1 MAAAAAV
8 ASTAE
13 AKANKAAEV
22 QAQFTITTGGA
33 LGTDSL
39 AETLAKEWG
48 MGVKLCLAPHHHKVS
63 EKYPAISRED
73 LDSAMPRV
81 HIASS
86 RLKRHPTKN
95 PFVRDLLTR
104 NWFIVR
110 DSQVVYAH
118 ANFEDDSLTTVEGG
132 TGMTVQMCV
141 DHNRDYP
148 EQWKELFVF
157 DESRNR
163 WYEMERDES
172 WDSDLDEVVM
182 TESLGDLAFREC
194 FCGPILHPLSA
205 VVGSRTLGELGRR
218 TLKDQFK
225 RTVFEY
231 SRYPSLTTESLEA
244 EVEKNQ
250 TKDDKA
256 VHPRERHGPITSQ
269 GE

>member
-1 MAAAAAV
+1 MAAATTLGAR
-8 ASTAE
+8 
-13 AKANKAAEV
+13 
-22 QAQFTITTGGA
+22 FTICTGGA
-33 LGTDSL
+33 IGTDSL
-39 AETLAKEWG
+39 AERLAKEWG

-73 LDSAMPRV
+73 LDSAMHRV
-81 HIASS
+81 YIASS

-95 PFVRDLLTR
+95 PFVRDLLAR

-110 DSQVVYAH
+110 DSQVVYAY

-157 DESRNR
+157 DESRDS
-163 WYEMERDES
+163 WYELEREES
-172 WDSDLDEVVM
+172 WDSDMDEVVV

-205 VVGSRTLGELGRR
+205 VVGSRTLRR
-218 TLKDQFK
+218 TGVSHPQGSIQTYHQGIHALDTEGGGREREKERNWKNYANSSK
-225 RTVFEY
+225 RKTR
-231 SRYPSLTTESLEA
+231 SNR
-244 EVEKNQ
+244 
-250 TKDDKA
+250 KDD
-256 VHPRERHGPITSQ
+256 
-269 GE
+269 